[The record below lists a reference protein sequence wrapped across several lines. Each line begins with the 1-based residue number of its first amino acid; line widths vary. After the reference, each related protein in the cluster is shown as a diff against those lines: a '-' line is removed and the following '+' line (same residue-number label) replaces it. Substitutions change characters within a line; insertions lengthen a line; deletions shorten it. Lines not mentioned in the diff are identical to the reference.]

1 MEKHGPLTEHLS
13 RRDFLTF
20 LGGGTAALWLH
31 SLVGE
36 GAPGGR
42 KPNIIVIL
50 SDDQGYADVGFH
62 GCKDIPTP
70 NLDSLARSGVRF
82 TDGHVS
88 CPVCSPTRAGLMTGR
103 YQQRYGHEMNPG
115 GAPEHGLPL
124 SQITL
129 ASLLKAAGYATGIVG
144 KWHLGMTP
152 EFHPQKRGFDE
163 FFGFLSGAHSYLDP
177 LLGTPNAIL
186 RGTEPVDE
194 KEYLTDA
201 FTREAVSF
209 IERHQKHPFLLYLT
223 YNAVHAPLQA
233 TEKYLSRFKEIP
245 NERRRT
251 YAAMLSAMDD
261 GIGAFLKKLRDTGL
275 ERDTLIF
282 FLSDNGGPPG
292 NGSSN
297 GPLRG
302 YKATVY
308 EGGIRVPFLLRWPAR
323 IPAGVVHQNPVI
335 SLDVLPT
342 ALAAAGGKLPTDRP
356 MDGVNLLPYAT
367 GEKSDPPHD
376 LLFWRMRQNKAV
388 RKGNWKLVVAG
399 ATPPQLFDLSKDIA
413 EANDLAAQKP
423 DVVKELSN
431 ALAKWES
438 QMVPPLW
445 SPQVRLRQLRPRVMR
460 RVRPAAL
467 GK

>member
-13 RRDFLTF
+13 RRDFLTL

-31 SLVGE
+31 SLIGE
-36 GAPGGR
+36 EAPGGR

-50 SDDQGYADVGFH
+50 SDDQGYADVGSH

-70 NLDSLARSGVRF
+70 NLDSLASSGVRF

-129 ASLLKAAGYATGIVG
+129 ANLLKSAGYATGIVG

-152 EFHPQKRGFDE
+152 ELHPQKRGFDE

-201 FTREAVSF
+201 FTREAISF
-209 IERHQKHPFLLYLT
+209 IERHQKHPFFLYLP
-223 YNAVHAPLQA
+223 YNAVHAPLHA
-233 TEKYLSRFKEIP
+233 TEKYLSRFKEIS

-261 GIGAFLKKLRDTGL
+261 GIGAVLRKLTDTGL
-275 ERDTLIF
+275 EKDTLIF

-297 GPLRG
+297 GPLRA

-308 EGGIRVPFLLRWPAR
+308 EGGIRVPFVLRWPAK
-323 IPAGVVHQNPVI
+323 IPAGVVYQNPVI

-356 MDGVNLLPYAT
+356 MDGVNLLPYVT

-376 LLFWRMRQNKAV
+376 LLFWRMRQNEAV
-388 RKGNWKLVVAG
+388 RMGNWKLVVAG
-399 ATPPQLFDLSKDIA
+399 ATPPQLFDLSKDIG
-413 EANDLAAQKP
+413 ETNDLAGQKP
-423 DVVKELSN
+423 DFVKELTG
-431 ALAKWES
+431 ALAEWES

-445 SPQVRLRQLRPRVMR
+445 SPQVRLRQVRRAVTR

-467 GK
+467 RK